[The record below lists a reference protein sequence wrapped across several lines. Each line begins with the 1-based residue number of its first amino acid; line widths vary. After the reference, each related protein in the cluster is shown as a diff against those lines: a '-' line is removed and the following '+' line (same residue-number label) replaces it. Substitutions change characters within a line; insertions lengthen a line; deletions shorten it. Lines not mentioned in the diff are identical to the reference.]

1 MAAQY
6 ALVKAKGQIVIPVDI
21 RRKFQIDEGT
31 QVAFLEEDGRL
42 FLQPI
47 TDEFIKEM
55 RGILKGRGL
64 PGRVER
70 DKDRDLR

>member
-1 MAAQY
+1 MTAQY

-21 RRKFQIDEGT
+21 RRKFRIDEGT
-31 QVAFLEEDGRL
+31 RVAFLEEDGRL
-42 FLQPI
+42 FLQPV

-55 RGILKGRGL
+55 RGIVKDWGL
-64 PGRVER
+64 PDRIER